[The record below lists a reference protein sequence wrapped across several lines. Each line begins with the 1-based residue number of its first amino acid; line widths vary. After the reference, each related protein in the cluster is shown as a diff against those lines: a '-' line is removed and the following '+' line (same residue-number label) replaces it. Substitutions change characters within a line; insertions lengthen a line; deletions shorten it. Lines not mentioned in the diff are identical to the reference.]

1 LLLEVNYTCRWS
13 ELLVF
18 IFLFSRL
25 NWLSIV
31 GNLTLCFMVSVCTYS
46 HGVYVF
52 HWKGHFLCHLHFGC
66 LAKVSGFISVVDF
79 SSCLLSLEHIL

>member
-1 LLLEVNYTCRWS
+1 MS
-13 ELLVF
+13 F
-18 IFLFSRL
+18 IGR
-25 NWLSIV
+25 I
-31 GNLTLCFMVSVCTYS
+31 S